1 MAGLTIT
8 GVDGRTLTLEA
19 SDKLSVMQIVRDA
32 GFDEL
37 LAQCGGC
44 LSCATC
50 HVIVHPDDFGRVG
63 PPGEEENEL
72 LESSE
77 VRTPTSRLSCQI
89 PFGKDLD
96 GLRIT
101 IAREG

>member
-1 MAGLTIT
+1 MATLMVT
-8 GVDGRTLTLEA
+8 GVDGTTRTLEA
-19 SDKLSVMQIVRDA
+19 SGKLTVMQIVRDA

-50 HVIVHPDDFGRVG
+50 HVVIHPDDYERVG

-72 LESSE
+72 LDSSE

-89 PFGKDLD
+89 PFVEDLD
-96 GLRIT
+96 GLRVT
-101 IAREG
+101 VAREG

>member
-50 HVIVHPDDFGRVG
+50 HVIVHFGRVG